1 MEEKDDELQT
11 NFGVTRCSIWG
22 LALVGTRDGGH
33 RERRAHWGRLG
44 RPGETMS
51 PSWSA
56 QHHQQFLL
64 IVQLAAGKH

>member
-11 NFGVTRCSIWG
+11 NFGVTRCSIW
-22 LALVGTRDGGH
+22 DGGH

-51 PSWSA
+51 PSWAA
-56 QHHQQFLL
+56 QHYQQFLL